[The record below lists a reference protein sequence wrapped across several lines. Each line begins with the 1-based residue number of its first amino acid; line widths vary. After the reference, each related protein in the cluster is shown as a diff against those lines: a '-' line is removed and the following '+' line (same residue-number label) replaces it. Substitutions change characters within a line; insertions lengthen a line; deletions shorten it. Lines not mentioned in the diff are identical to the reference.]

1 MVNQLK
7 KIAIITRD
15 EAIAQQVKCALED
28 LFELFFF
35 NNGHSF
41 NESLKNKIVFNAII
55 SEDELNGSGGIP
67 LHDYLTSFGHG
78 LVPFILV
85 MHQIDDEDRKLAME
99 GHIAEIFS
107 KPLNTKEFRLRATYL
122 VENWTA
128 KIPQPLIHPPY
139 KIQPI
144 KRIFDIAFSAL
155 ALLLLSPIFGI
166 IALLIRLESKGP
178 VFYYSLRVGTGY
190 KIFKFY
196 KFRSMY
202 TGADASL
209 KDFFHLNQYNESK
222 SFNQAS
228 PIVSEALCGFC
239 RRAGSLCQSPLYTDH
254 SFFCEYLST
263 QQNENIADSAFIKI
277 KNDPR
282 ITRVGNFIR
291 NASLDELPQL
301 WNVFT
306 GDMSIVGNR
315 PLPLYEAEKITTDKS
330 ALRFMAPAG
339 ITGLWQVEKR
349 GRQEMSEQERLNL
362 DNDYAKNN
370 SFLNDIKLIVRT
382 FPALFQT
389 GNV

>member
-1 MVNQLK
+1 MLNQLK
-7 KIAIITRD
+7 KIAVITRE
-15 EAIAQQVKCALED
+15 EAVSQQVKGALED
-28 LFELFFF
+28 EYELYFF
-35 NNGHSF
+35 NNGQAF
-41 NESLKNKIVFNAII
+41 NESLKSKIVFSAII
-55 SEDELNGSGGIP
+55 SADELNGSGGIP
-67 LHDYLTSFGHG
+67 LHDYLTSLGHG
-78 LVPFILV
+78 LIPFIIL
-85 MHQIDDEDRKLAME
+85 MDQIDDEDRKLAMQD
-99 GHIAEIFS
+99 HIAEIFS
-107 KPLNTKEFRLRATYL
+107 KPLNAKAFRLRVTYL
-122 VENWTA
+122 MENWTA

-139 KIQPI
+139 KIQQI
-144 KRIFDIAFSAL
+144 KRIFDITFSGL

-202 TGADASL
+202 TGADARL
-209 KDFFHLNQYNESK
+209 KDLSHLNQYNESK
-222 SFNQAS
+222 SCNEATS
-228 PIVSEALCGFC
+228 VVSAALCGFC
-239 RRAGSLCQSPLYTDH
+239 RKTGSACQNPLYTDH
-254 SFFCEYLST
+254 RVVCEYLSS
-263 QQNENIADSAFIKI
+263 QQNENISSSAFIKI

-349 GRQEMSEQERLNL
+349 GREEMSEQERLNL
-362 DNDYAKNN
+362 DNDYAKNH
-370 SFLNDIKLIVRT
+370 SFVNDIKLIVRT

>member
-7 KIAIITRD
+7 KIAVITRD
-15 EAIAQQVKCALED
+15 KALAQQVKGALED
-28 LFELFFF
+28 VYELYFF
-35 NNGHSF
+35 NNGQAF
-41 NESLKNKIVFNAII
+41 NEALKSEIIFSAII
-55 SEDELNGSGGIP
+55 SADELNGSGGIP
-67 LHDYLTSFGHG
+67 LHDYLASFGHG
-78 LVPFILV
+78 LIPFILL
-85 MHQIDDEDRKLAME
+85 MDQIDDEDRKLAMQD
-99 GHIAEIFS
+99 HIAEIFS
-107 KPLNTKEFRLRATYL
+107 KPLNNSEFRLRVTYL
-122 VENWTA
+122 VENWIA
-128 KIPQPLIHPPY
+128 QNPQPLIHPPY
-139 KIQPI
+139 KIQQI
-144 KRIFDIAFSAL
+144 KRIFDIVFSGL

-166 IALLIRLESKGP
+166 IALLIRLESNGP

-202 TGADASL
+202 TGADARL
-209 KDFFHLNQYNESK
+209 KDLSHLNQYNESK
-222 SFNQAS
+222 SCTEAS
-228 PIVSEALCGFC
+228 SIVSAALCGFC
-239 RRAGSLCQSPLYTDH
+239 TKTGSVCQNPLYTDD
-254 SFFCEYLST
+254 SVVCEYLSS
-263 QQNENIADSAFIKI
+263 QQNENISSSAFIKI

-330 ALRFMAPAG
+330 VLRFMAPAG

-349 GRQEMSEQERLNL
+349 GREEMSEQERLNL
-362 DNDYAKNN
+362 DNDYAKNH
-370 SFLNDIKLIVRT
+370 SFINDIKLIVRT
-382 FPALFQT
+382 VPALFQT